1 MKTKILFAFAALMLA
16 ACAQEE
22 VVTAPQHAISFSNT
36 FIDNSTHVTKVEDP
50 SITKAKL
57 TGFDVWGYRDNTDEV
72 VFEGE
77 DVTPVAGTEMWDYTN
92 TQYWIPESNYY
103 FSALAPMNSTNW
115 KLNTDGA
122 NTYGAGVVSFTNVEG
137 TEDLLYSAVAVETP
151 DLTTLLSAGMEP
163 IELTFN
169 HLLSKLKFTFTNGL
183 DEDYMSLVVKNI
195 KMTVPKEAT
204 IDLAVENWWDNND
217 WTITGTEMTT
227 LAFGKTIEM
236 AQGQQASSENQRLTI
251 PAAKTQD
258 YKIKFDVEVKM
269 NGKATMVIPKT
280 ATLTD
285 VEFQMGKSYN
295 IKTTLTVDNLGLK
308 PIEFEVEAVKK
319 WITEGGEVTLY

>member
-1 MKTKILFAFAALMLA
+1 
-16 ACAQEE
+16 
-22 VVTAPQHAISFSNT
+22 
-36 FIDNSTHVTKVEDP
+36 
-50 SITKAKL
+50 
-57 TGFDVWGYRDNTDEV
+57 
-72 VFEGE
+72 
-77 DVTPVAGTEMWDYTN
+77 
-92 TQYWIPESNYY
+92 
-103 FSALAPMNSTNW
+103 
-115 KLNTDGA
+115 
-122 NTYGAGVVSFTNVEG
+122 
-137 TEDLLYSAVAVETP
+137 
-151 DLTTLLSAGMEP
+151 
-163 IELTFN
+163 
-169 HLLSKLKFTFTNGL
+169 
-183 DEDYMSLVVKNI
+183 MSLVVKNI

-280 ATLTD
+280 ATLTN